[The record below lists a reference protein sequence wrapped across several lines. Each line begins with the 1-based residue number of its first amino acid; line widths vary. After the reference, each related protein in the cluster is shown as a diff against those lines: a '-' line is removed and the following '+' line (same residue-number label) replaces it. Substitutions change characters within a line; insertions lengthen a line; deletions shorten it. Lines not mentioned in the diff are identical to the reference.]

1 MGYLLDYL
9 DKGFNYD
16 DRLILSYHGKVILDD
31 TFNDI
36 DIIKVDR
43 EKGKIVNIEVI
54 DCEE

>member
-1 MGYLLDYL
+1 MKAKKSLSV
-9 DKGFNYD
+9 
-16 DRLILSYHGKVILDD
+16 LILSYHGKVILDD